1 MPKFEGKMLI
11 PRGRG
16 VNAKD
21 MENSRGW
28 ISIRGINLFSEKAH
42 YLWKHQNSPLAN
54 SVLYISIFWAF
65 PCADLARSAATIQ
78 TRQHFPYK
86 EKMMTL
92 IHFLVWWI
100 FMAHNVWNPM
110 LILSSFSDL
119 NSSRTIRKSL
129 RGKKIV

>member
-1 MPKFEGKMLI
+1 MLISRGGGCQCKRNKKFEG
-11 PRGRG
+11 
-16 VNAKD
+16 VNFNKG
-21 MENSRGW
+21 NKS
-28 ISIRGINLFSEKAH
+28 FSEKAH

-65 PCADLARSAATIQ
+65 PCADLTRSAATIQ

-119 NSSRTIRKSL
+119 NSLRTIRKSL
-129 RGKKIV
+129 RGKKNSLTVSSV